1 MDSKTSDTNFEGELN
16 MVAPVT
22 RSRSEGQAVRPFVGL
37 DGLQAL
43 LEQAWVYLN
52 TGYDEAP
59 VLTNTSVPVSYR
71 HVSTLGIRLDLKVD
85 AAHLAKVVS
94 ESTIPLES
102 ITVVV
107 IAKDAGPSPLSE
119 TEVIKVASLDQL
131 LAPLTISKSGDS
143 SRSRIMT
150 NKFDGYSLQFVM
162 VLNNDLEP
170 KPLRPRRKG
179 TILASSSLTISTSD
193 PRGGLKPQ
201 KLTNEIRQEN
211 LLPSSTWFFVKKL
224 DSYLDAQSLSDAFV
238 VYVDEKILDNSQ
250 KLSGGARRVTEHMFT
265 VPALAEVIHGASRE
279 LGDGDY
285 DDDSFDVGN
294 SAVLALIYDRVTK
307 VNGELLSHA
316 DFLKMLRE
324 NPGRVTSL
332 SLAAGDMKK
341 RLNVA
346 VDKLIGEELSG
357 EDEE

>member
-1 MDSKTSDTNFEGELN
+1 
-16 MVAPVT
+16 MVTPVV

-37 DGLQAL
+37 NGLQAL
-43 LEQAWVYLN
+43 LDQAWVYLN

-59 VLTNTSVPVSYR
+59 VLTNTSVPVSHR
-71 HVSTLGIRLDLKVD
+71 HISKMGVRLDLKVD
-85 AAHLAKVVS
+85 AHQLMQVVS
-94 ESTIPLES
+94 ETTIPLDS

-119 TEVIKVASLDQL
+119 TEVVKIATLDQL
-131 LAPLTISKSGDS
+131 IAPLTITKTGDS

-150 NKFDGYSLQFVM
+150 NKFDGYSLQIVM
-162 VLNNDLEP
+162 VLNHDLEP

-265 VPALAEVIHGASRE
+265 VPALTEVIHGVSRE

-285 DDDSFDVGN
+285 DDDAYVDGS
-294 SAVLALIYDRVTK
+294 SAVLSLIYNRVTK
-307 VNGELLSHA
+307 VSGETLSHA

-324 NPGRVTSL
+324 NPGRVASL
-332 SLAAGDMKK
+332 SLAAGEMKR

-346 VDKLIGEELSG
+346 VDKLIGEEVSG